1 MRFCTNAFV
10 AGIVAASG
18 VGVVSAQP
26 SYDIFNIGVVDPG
39 DIGSQGLGV
48 SPGGIAVGRSQGVSN
63 QAFSWTETGGL
74 NALPKLP
81 DRAFNVANGA
91 NDSGVVVGTA
101 SATFFGSNPLP
112 VRWTGGVVSQMNL
125 PGSFTVGR
133 ANDVNSS
140 GVAVGSVG
148 GGTQETAVVWDA
160 SGVPTLVTTPTSG
173 GATMR
178 TAFRAND
185 SGWAVGQGID
195 PDNAARNVGFVFD
208 SSTGT
213 SFEVG
218 ALPDANGAIAFGV
231 SNAGHVVGSSML
243 NQGSGRPFVWTQAGG
258 MVEIPL
264 PAGTSSGI
272 ARAVNSDGW
281 VVGIASGQFAVPFL
295 FDGTTTYALGELID
309 PASGWDLLTN
319 TSSGALGITEDGSI
333 VGTGVFNGDIR
344 AFAMI
349 VPAPG
354 AFALLAFGGL
364 AAARRRR

>member
-1 MRFCTNAFV
+1 MRRSVRASV
-10 AGIVAASG
+10 AGIVAVSG

-48 SPGGIAVGRSQGVSN
+48 SPGGVAVGRSQGVSN
-63 QAFSWTETGGL
+63 QAFSWTESGGL
-74 NALPKLP
+74 FALPSLP
-81 DRAFNVANGA
+81 DRAFNAANGA

-101 SATFFGSNPLP
+101 AATFFGSNPLP
-112 VRWTGGVVSQMNL
+112 VRWTNGVVSQMDL
-125 PGSFTVGR
+125 PGSFAFGR
-133 ANDVNSS
+133 ANDVNSV
-140 GVAVGSVG
+140 GVTVGSVG
-148 GGTQETAVVWDA
+148 GGTDETAVIWDA
-160 SGVPTLVTTPTSG
+160 SGAPSLITTPTSG

-178 TAFRAND
+178 TAFRVND

-195 PDNAARNVGFVFD
+195 PNNAARNVGFVFD
-208 SSTGT
+208 SVTGT

-218 ALPDANGAIAFGV
+218 ALADANGALAFGV

-243 NQGSGRPFVWTQAGG
+243 NQGSGRPFVWTEAGG

-295 FDGTTTYALGELID
+295 YDGTNTYALGDLID

-319 TSSGALGITEDGSI
+319 TSSGALGITEDGTI

-354 AFALLAFGGL
+354 GAALLAFAGL

>member
-1 MRFCTNAFV
+1 MRRFV
-10 AGIVAASG
+10 SASIAAIVVVSG

-48 SPGGIAVGRSQGVSN
+48 SPGGVGVGRSQGVSN
-63 QAFSWTETGGL
+63 QAFSWTGSGGL
-74 NALPKLP
+74 FALPSLP

-101 SATFFGSNPLP
+101 SATFFGANPLP
-112 VRWTGGVVSQMNL
+112 VRWSNGAVSQMDL
-125 PGSFTVGR
+125 PGSFAFGR
-133 ANDVNSS
+133 ANDVNSA

-148 GGTQETAVVWDA
+148 GGTDETAVIWGT
-160 SGVPTLVTTPTSG
+160 SGAPSLITTPTSG

-178 TAFRAND
+178 TAFRVND

-208 SSTGT
+208 SVTGT

-218 ALPDANGAIAFGV
+218 ALTGANGAIAYGV

-243 NQGSGRPFVWTQAGG
+243 NQGSGRPFVWTEAGG

-272 ARAVNSDGW
+272 ARAVNSAGW

-295 FDGTTTYALGELID
+295 YDGANTYALGDLID

-319 TSSGALGITEDGSI
+319 TSSGALGITEDGMI

-344 AFAMI
+344 AFAM

-354 AFALLAFGGL
+354 GAALLAFAAL

>member
-1 MRFCTNAFV
+1 MRRSASAFV
-10 AGIVAASG
+10 AATVAATG

-26 SYDIFNIGVVDPG
+26 SYDIFNFGVVDPG
-39 DIGSQGLGV
+39 DIASQGLGV
-48 SPGGIAVGRSQGVSN
+48 SPGGVAVGRSQGVSN
-63 QAFSWTETGGL
+63 QAFSWTDSGGL
-74 NALPKLP
+74 FALPSLP
-81 DRAFNVANGA
+81 DRAFNAANGA

-101 SATFFGSNPLP
+101 AATFFGSNPLP
-112 VRWTGGVVSQMNL
+112 VRWTNGAVSQMDL
-125 PGSFTVGR
+125 PGQFAVGR

-160 SGVPTLVTTPTSG
+160 SGTPSLVTTPTSG

-178 TAFRAND
+178 TAFRVND
-185 SGWAVGQGID
+185 SGLAVGQGID
-195 PDNAARNVGFVFD
+195 PNNAARNVGFVFD
-208 SSTGT
+208 STTGT

-218 ALPDANGAIAFGV
+218 ALPNDNGALAFGV

-243 NQGSGRPFVWTQAGG
+243 NQGSGRPFVWTDAGG

-295 FDGTTTYALGELID
+295 FDGTDTYALGDLVD
-309 PASGWDLLTN
+309 PASGWDLMTN
-319 TSSGALGITEDGSI
+319 TFSGALGITEDGTI
-333 VGTGVFNGDIR
+333 VGTGVFGGDIR

-354 AFALLAFGGL
+354 SVAMLAFGGL
-364 AAARRRR
+364 AATRRRR

>member
-1 MRFCTNAFV
+1 MRVCTSAFA

-63 QAFSWTETGGL
+63 QAFSWTEAGGL
-74 NALPKLP
+74 APLPKLA

-91 NDSGVVVGTA
+91 NNSGVVVGTA

-112 VRWTGGVVSQMNL
+112 VMWVNRAIIQLDL

-133 ANDVNSS
+133 ANDVNSA
-140 GVAVGSVG
+140 GVTVGSVG
-148 GGTQETAVVWDA
+148 GGIQETAVLWDA
-160 SGVPTLVTTPTSG
+160 SGSPVLVNTPTPG

-178 TAFRAND
+178 TAFRIND
-185 SGWAVGQGID
+185 SGWIVGQGTD
-195 PDNAARNVGFVFD
+195 PDNAARNVGMVFD
-208 SSTGT
+208 SFTGD

-218 ALPDANGAIAFGV
+218 ALPGDNGALAFGV

-295 FDGTTTYALGELID
+295 FDGTTTYALGDLID

-319 TSSGALGITEDGSI
+319 TSSGALGIAEDGSI
-333 VGTGVFNGDIR
+333 VGTGVFDGDIR

-354 AFALLAFGGL
+354 TFALLVLGGL
-364 AAARRRR
+364 ASARRRR